1 MKKTTEYEQ
10 AEQRAHHSPSHK
22 EMQVGVRDLIQK
34 LFQFSTRLERLSR
47 ARRTN
52 VDDSMDQNGCL
63 APDEPTLM
71 TLGGKRHKTG
81 RVSLDYF
88 CIMMNFS
95 VRILCLNYCSD
106 NCKDAVTG
114 RRFPANCLPCHVCP
128 LVNELI
134 NQSLSMPVGQS
145 DSQPINQAV
154 GQPVGRSVK
163 FCFKCLLLKEFQ
175 TKSDRNS
182 SILSF

>member
-1 MKKTTEYEQ
+1 MKKKTEYEQ

-22 EMQVGVRDLIQK
+22 EMQVGFRDLIQK
-34 LFQFSTRLERLSR
+34 LFQFSTRSERLSR

-52 VDDSMDQNGCL
+52 IDDSW
-63 APDEPTLM
+63 
-71 TLGGKRHKTG
+71 
-81 RVSLDYF
+81 RVLEAKDIKAEECHSNIF
-88 CIMMNFS
+88 FFIMMNFS

-106 NCKDAVTG
+106 YCNDAVTG
-114 RRFPANCLPCHVCP
+114 RRFSANRLPCHVCP

-145 DSQPINQAV
+145 DSQTINQYV
-154 GQPVGRSVK
+154 GQPVGWSLK

-175 TKSDRNS
+175 TKFERNS